1 MKNFFQ
7 KILVGDKYLLA
18 FIMLLAIFSLLPGF
32 SASSSIEYA
41 AQTGTVFGQFGK
53 QFAFLIV
60 GLVIL
65 FSVQVID
72 YKYIGGMAVIAM
84 PIIIG
89 LLIWTLA
96 QGQTID
102 GANASRWLKIPGI
115 PLTIQTSTLAGVV
128 LMVYVAR
135 YLTLIRNKHVKFSET
150 FYYLLLPV
158 FIVVFLIFPANGST
172 AIILFVMVMMLL
184 FIGGYPMKYLLVIGT
199 GLVFCVGLFIL
210 VALKYGDKLPDTRVH
225 TWFNRIERY
234 FNPPENNIENW
245 QETNAKTAIVEGGQ
259 FGKGPGK
266 SAIKHTLPQASS
278 DFIYAVIIEE
288 YGSFGGIIVIF
299 VFLMILFRIMVIAT
313 KIHTY
318 FGSLLVI
325 AVGIP
330 VIFQAIINMGVAVG
344 IFPTTGQPL
353 PMISFG
359 GTSLWITCLAFGII
373 LSVSRQIKTKE
384 ELELESKKL
393 SEEIIQDIA

>member
-7 KILVGDKYLLA
+7 KILVGDKYLIA

-60 GLVIL
+60 GLIIL
-65 FSVQVID
+65 FGMQMID
-72 YKYIGGMAVIAM
+72 YKYIGGLAVIAM
-84 PIIIG
+84 PIVAG
-89 LLIWTLA
+89 LLIWTLL
-96 QGQTID
+96 QNTSVD

-135 YLTLIRNKHVKFSET
+135 YLTLIRNKKVTFAET
-150 FYYLLLPV
+150 LVYLLIPV
-158 FIVVFLIFPANGST
+158 MAIILLIFPANGST
-172 AIILFVMVMMLL
+172 AAILFVMVIMLL
-184 FIGGYPMKYLLVIGT
+184 FIGGYPIKYLMVIG
-199 GLVFCVGLFIL
+199 GVLIFAGGLF
-210 VALKYGDKLPDTRVH
+210 VYGALNYGDKMPNTRVH
-225 TWFNRIERY
+225 TWKNRIER
-234 FNPPENNIENW
+234 FVNPSDNSLEEW
-245 QETNAKTAIVEGGQ
+245 QETNAKAAIVEGGQ

-288 YGSFGGIIVIF
+288 YGAIGGVALIF
-299 VFLMILFRIMVIAT
+299 LFLLVLFRIILIAT

-318 FGSLLVI
+318 FGSLVVF

-330 VIFQAIINMGVAVG
+330 IIFQAMINMGVAVG
-344 IFPTTGQPL
+344 LFPTTGQPL
-353 PMISFG
+353 PMISYG

-373 LSVSRQIKTKE
+373 LSVSRQIKSKE
-384 ELELESKKL
+384 ELELETKKL
-393 SEEIIQDIA
+393 SEEVIQDIA

>member
-7 KILVGDKYLLA
+7 KILVGDKYLIA

-53 QFAFLIV
+53 QLAFLII
-60 GLVIL
+60 GLAIL

-84 PIIIG
+84 PIVVI
-89 LLIWTLA
+89 LLIWTLL
-96 QGQTID
+96 QNNSID

-115 PLTIQTSTLAGVV
+115 PLTIQTSTFAGLV
-128 LMVYVAR
+128 LMIYVAR
-135 YLTLIRNKHVKFSET
+135 YCTIIRDKKVTFLETLIWV
-150 FYYLLLPV
+150 LVPV
-158 FIVVFLIFPANGST
+158 FTVVGLIFPANGST
-172 AIILFVMVMMLL
+172 AIILFTMVMMML
-184 FIGGYPMKYLLVIGT
+184 FIGGYPFKYLLVIG
-199 GLVFCVGLFIL
+199 GVILFCGSLF
-210 VALKYGDKLPDTRVH
+210 VWGALKYGDDMPNTRVH
-225 TWFNRIERY
+225 TWKNRIERY
-234 FNPPENNIENW
+234 VDPSDNSIEEW
-245 QETNAKTAIVEGGQ
+245 QETNAKAAIVEGGQ

-288 YGSFGGIIVIF
+288 YGSIGGIALIF
-299 VFLMILFRIMVIAT
+299 IFLMILFRIMVIAT
-313 KIHTY
+313 KVHTY

-330 VIFQAIINMGVAVG
+330 IIFQAVINMGVAVG
-344 IFPTTGQPL
+344 LFPTTGQPL

-359 GTSLWITCLAFGII
+359 GTSLWITCLALGII
-373 LSVSRQIKTKE
+373 LSVSSQIKTKE
-384 ELELESKKL
+384 ELETKKI
-393 SEEIIQDIA
+393 SEEVIQDIA

>member
-1 MKNFFQ
+1 MKTFFQ
-7 KILVGDKYLLA
+7 KIFVGDKYLLA

-53 QFAFLIV
+53 QLAFLII

-65 FSVQVID
+65 FSIQMVD
-72 YKYIGGMAVIAM
+72 YKYIGGFAVIAM
-84 PIIIG
+84 PLIVG
-89 LLIWTLA
+89 LLVWTLF
-96 QGQTID
+96 QGTTID

-135 YLTLIRNKHVKFSET
+135 YLTLIRDKKVTFAET
-150 FYYLLLPV
+150 LVYLLIPV
-158 FIVVFLIFPANGST
+158 LVIVGLIFPANGST
-172 AIILFVMVMMLL
+172 AVILFAMVMVLL
-184 FIGGYPMKYLLVIGT
+184 FVGGYPLKYLMVIG
-199 GLVFCVGLFIL
+199 GVLIFSGAMFIY
-210 VALKYGDKLPDTRVH
+210 VALNYGDKLPNSRVH
-225 TWFNRIERY
+225 TWKNRIER
-234 FNPPENNIENW
+234 FMNPSDNSLEEW
-245 QETNAKTAIVEGGQ
+245 QETNAKAAIVEGAQ

-278 DFIYAVIIEE
+278 DFIYAVIVEE
-288 YGSFGGIIVIF
+288 YGSIGGITLIF
-299 VFLMILFRIMVIAT
+299 LFLLVLFRIVIIAT

-318 FGSLLVI
+318 FGSLLVF

-330 VIFQAIINMGVAVG
+330 IIFQALINMGVAVG
-344 IFPTTGQPL
+344 LFPTTGQPL
-353 PMISFG
+353 PMISYG

-373 LSVSRQIKTKE
+373 LSVSRQVKSKE
-384 ELELESKKL
+384 ELELETKKL
-393 SEEIIQDIA
+393 SEEVIQDIA

>member
-7 KILVGDKYLLA
+7 KILVGDKYLIA

-53 QFAFLIV
+53 QLAFLII
-60 GLVIL
+60 GLAIL
-65 FSVQVID
+65 FSVQVVD
-72 YKYIGGMAVIAM
+72 YKYIGGMAVIAL
-84 PIIIG
+84 PIVVI
-89 LLIWTLA
+89 LLVWTLL
-96 QGQTID
+96 QNNSID

-115 PLTIQTSTLAGVV
+115 PLTIQTSTFAGLV
-128 LMVYVAR
+128 LMIYVAR
-135 YLTLIRNKHVKFSET
+135 YCTIIRDKKVTFLETLIWV
-150 FYYLLLPV
+150 LVPV
-158 FIVVFLIFPANGST
+158 FAVVGLIFPANGST
-172 AIILFVMVMMLL
+172 AIILFTMVMMML
-184 FIGGYPMKYLLVIGT
+184 FIGGYPFKYLLVIG
-199 GLVFCVGLFIL
+199 GVILFCGSLF
-210 VALKYGDKLPDTRVH
+210 VWGALKYGDDMPNTRVH
-225 TWFNRIERY
+225 TWKNRIERY
-234 FNPPENNIENW
+234 VDPSDNSIEEW
-245 QETNAKTAIVEGGQ
+245 QETNAKAAIVEGGQ

-288 YGSFGGIIVIF
+288 YGSIGGIALIF
-299 VFLMILFRIMVIAT
+299 IFLMILFRIMVIAT
-313 KIHTY
+313 KVHTY

-330 VIFQAIINMGVAVG
+330 IIFQAVINMGVAVG
-344 IFPTTGQPL
+344 LFPTTGQPL

-359 GTSLWITCLAFGII
+359 GTSLWITCLALGII
-373 LSVSRQIKTKE
+373 LSVSSQIKTKE
-384 ELELESKKL
+384 ELETKKI

>member
-1 MKNFFQ
+1 
-7 KILVGDKYLLA
+7 
-18 FIMLLAIFSLLPGF
+18 MLLAIFSLLPGF

-41 AQTGTVFGQFGK
+41 AQSGTVFGQLGK
-53 QFAFLIV
+53 QLAFLII

-65 FSVQVID
+65 FSIQIVD
-72 YKYIGGMAVIAM
+72 YKYIGGIAVIAL
-84 PIIIG
+84 PFVIG
-89 LLIWTLA
+89 LLIWTLL

-115 PLTIQTSTLAGVV
+115 PLTIQTSTFASLV
-128 LMVYVAR
+128 LMIYVAR
-135 YLTLIRNKHVKFSET
+135 YLTLIRDKRVSFAET
-150 FYYLLLPV
+150 LVYLLIPV
-158 FIVVFLIFPANGST
+158 FVIVGLIFPANGST
-172 AIILFVMVMMLL
+172 AVILFTMVMILL
-184 FIGGYPMKYLLVIGT
+184 FIGGYPFKYLLVIG
-199 GLVFCVGLFIL
+199 GVILFSGALFIF
-210 VALKYGDKLPDTRVH
+210 VALKYGDQISNTRVH
-225 TWFNRIERY
+225 TWKNRIERY
-234 FNPPENNIENW
+234 LDRPDNSMEEW
-245 QETNAKTAIVEGGQ
+245 QETNAKAAIVEGGQ

-288 YGSFGGIIVIF
+288 YGSVGGIALIF
-299 VFLMILFRIMVIAT
+299 IFLLILFRIMVIVT

-318 FGSLLVI
+318 FGSLLVL

-330 VIFQAIINMGVAVG
+330 IIFQAIINMGVAVG
-344 IFPTTGQPL
+344 LFPTTGQPL

-384 ELELESKKL
+384 ELELETKKL
-393 SEEIIQDIA
+393 SEEVIQDIA

>member
-32 SASSSIEYA
+32 SASSNIEYA

-65 FSVQVID
+65 FSVQMID

-84 PIIIG
+84 PVIIG
-89 LLIWTLA
+89 LLVWTLA

-115 PLTIQTSTLAGVV
+115 PLTIQTSTLASVV

-135 YLTLIRNKHVKFSET
+135 YLTLIRNKHVSFKQT
-150 FYYLLLPV
+150 CIHLLLPV
-158 FIVVFLIFPANGST
+158 FIVVGLIFPANGST
-172 AIILFVMVMMLL
+172 ALILFAMVMMLL
-184 FIGGYPMKYLLVIGT
+184 FIGGFPMRYLL
-199 GLVFCVGLFIL
+199 LVSGVLIFSGGLF
-210 VALKYGDKLPDTRVH
+210 VFGALKYGDQMPNTRVH
-225 TWFNRIERY
+225 TWKNRIER
-234 FNPPENNIENW
+234 FINPSDNSFEAW
-245 QETNAKTAIVEGGQ
+245 QETNAKAAIVEGGQ

-278 DFIYAVIIEE
+278 DFIYAVIVEE
-288 YGSFGGIIVIF
+288 YGAIGGIGILFI
-299 VFLMILFRIMVIAT
+299 FLMILFRIMVIAT

-325 AVGIP
+325 AAGVP

-384 ELELESKKL
+384 ELELETKKL
-393 SEEIIQDIA
+393 SEELIQDIA

>member
-60 GLVIL
+60 GLIIL
-65 FSVQVID
+65 FSMQMID

-84 PIIIG
+84 PIIII
-89 LLIWTLA
+89 LLIWTLF
-96 QGQTID
+96 QNTTVD

-135 YLTLIRNKHVKFSET
+135 YLTLIRNKKVAFAET
-150 FYYLLLPV
+150 LVYLLLPV
-158 FIVVFLIFPANGST
+158 FIVIALIFPANGST
-172 AIILFVMVMMLL
+172 AVILFAMVMILL
-184 FIGGYPMKYLLVIGT
+184 FIGGYPIKYLAVIGFSIIIA
-199 GLVFCVGLFIL
+199 GGIFIYI
-210 VALKYGDKLPDTRVH
+210 AMNHSEKLPSHRVN
-225 TWFNRIERY
+225 TWKNRIER
-234 FNPPENNIENW
+234 FTNPSDNSLEEW
-245 QETNAKTAIVEGGQ
+245 QETNAKAAIVEGGQ

-288 YGSFGGIIVIF
+288 YGSIGGIFLIF
-299 VFLMILFRIMVIAT
+299 LFMLVLFRIILIAT

-318 FGSLLVI
+318 FGSLVVF

-330 VIFQAIINMGVAVG
+330 IIFQAIINMGVAVG
-344 IFPTTGQPL
+344 LFPTTGQPL
-353 PMISFG
+353 PMISYG

-373 LSVSRQIKTKE
+373 LSVSRQIKSKE
-384 ELELESKKL
+384 ELELETKKL